1 MALGKGNAS
10 ASDLA
15 ECLPLTRRAI
25 AKHLT
30 VLQQVGLVESTRVGR
45 ELRSRVLGAR
55 LSDTA
60 RRLERIGSE
69 WDHRLPRSSRSP
81 RRSDGLFEGVS
92 GPVRRKH
99 PARRYIV
106 RYRRARMTSAPRRA
120 L

>member
-69 WDHRLPRSSRSP
+69 WDHRLAAIKQIAET
-81 RRSDGLFEGVS
+81 L
-92 GPVRRKH
+92 
-99 PARRYIV
+99 
-106 RYRRARMTSAPRRA
+106 
-120 L
+120 